1 MLKRVL
7 FVIAVLVG
15 GVIGG
20 YGSWVFHYILDANA
34 AFITRNK
41 WLAAIV
47 GSLSLLFVASIVHD
61 TKHGNPRAYGLLV
74 FGIACGIF
82 VQAVFYFTNLCMD
95 DCNTDFVLKLAAC
108 VILMV
113 DGFGSYYRRSAQST
127 SEWATQS

>member
-47 GSLSLLFVASIVHD
+47 GSLNRHGGTQFVHEIKSAV
-61 TKHGNPRAYGLLV
+61 PVAFGLNVL
-74 FGIACGIF
+74 GEK
-82 VQAVFYFTNLCMD
+82 AV
-95 DCNTDFVLKLAAC
+95 VLAIDAWLKSRTIRTL
-108 VILMV
+108 
-113 DGFGSYYRRSAQST
+113 R
-127 SEWATQS
+127 